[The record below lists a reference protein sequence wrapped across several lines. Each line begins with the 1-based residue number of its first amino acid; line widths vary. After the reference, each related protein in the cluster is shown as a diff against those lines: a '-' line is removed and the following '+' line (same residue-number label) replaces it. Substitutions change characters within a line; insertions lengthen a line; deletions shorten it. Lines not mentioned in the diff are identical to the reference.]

1 MKKYMKEQVLELWVC
16 RTERG
21 EMCVFAELPN
31 RDRMNGIWYGT
42 VLGSLDLLLQI
53 FKIDFPA
60 MKWEDEPRK
69 MIVSIKF

>member
-1 MKKYMKEQVLELWVC
+1 
-16 RTERG
+16 
-21 EMCVFAELPN
+21 MCVFAELPN